1 MNYLSPPLHPACER
15 VVILKKCANPAV
27 SEQMCLQLQH
37 SDWRNYV
44 LRKECTLSYICLC
57 NLQYTKIAR
66 LLIVFTCYADI
77 DLDKEK
83 II

>member
-44 LRKECTLSYICLC
+44 LRKECTV
-57 NLQYTKIAR
+57 
-66 LLIVFTCYADI
+66 IVH
-77 DLDKEK
+77 LPL
-83 II
+83 